1 MSYEEEED
9 TCVCTQGTKHVSY
22 EEEEDP
28 PHTGHKALS
37 SSYLN
42 HMYPPPHT
50 GHKALSSYQR
60 TEEEDIE
67 SWPPLLLYRMCSL
80 T

>member
-1 MSYEEEED
+1 MRRRRIHVSYEEEED

-50 GHKALSSYQR
+50 GHKALSSSYLNHMY
-60 TEEEDIE
+60 
-67 SWPPLLLYRMCSL
+67 PPPCVCK
-80 T
+80 